1 LRVSFPSPHPL
12 PPRLS
17 LSLSDSGLF
26 YGSNDECLRRVEKE
40 HEEELRMTVEQIL
53 RMDVKQTLSPHDQYL
68 GAKAR
73 IQALV
78 RAHLDQRDSHARAW
92 WQLNSHL
99 VSVLSMLHAAP
110 LLKLCTART
119 QASRLWTECT
129 HLMPH

>member
-1 LRVSFPSPHPL
+1 M
-12 PPRLS
+12 
-17 LSLSDSGLF
+17 
-26 YGSNDECLRRVEKE
+26 EKE

-78 RAHLDQRDSHARAW
+78 CAHLDQRDSHARAW

-99 VSVLSMLHAAP
+99 V
-110 LLKLCTART
+110 RE
-119 QASRLWTECT
+119 TECLERVARWAIAKNLQCT
-129 HLMPH
+129 HASTPVVA